1 MSRIVGLVLS
11 AAVSLGLTSCGHDDS
26 YEAAEGGLRGWLEAV
41 HDRDPAACDLMTEE
55 YRRDFAEK
63 AGRGLSCS
71 QTVES
76 ASLGMDLPPPQSQMG
91 APAWDPSG
99 EALIEV
105 TYDQQVVGFWMQLV
119 EGRWMVAGTAT

>member
-1 MSRIVGLVLS
+1 MALS
-11 AAVSLGLTSCGHDDS
+11 AAFALGLTSCGDDDS
-26 YEAAEGGLRGWLEAV
+26 YEAAEGALRGWLEAV

-55 YRRDFAEK
+55 YRRDFVAQ

-71 QTVES
+71 QAVES
-76 ASLGMDLPPPQSQMG
+76 ASLGTDLPAPHSHMD

-105 TYDQQVVGFWMQLV
+105 TYDRQVVGFWVQLV
-119 EGRWMVAGTAT
+119 EGRWMVSGTAT